1 MMEPQE
7 IIIKVEQALPEAKV
21 EVKDLTGTMDHYQ
34 VTVVSPQF
42 SGKSLVPRHRMMYT
56 ILYSSME
63 AQGGGIHAL
72 SLNTLTPEEVK
83 K

>member
-1 MMEPQE
+1 MDPHE
-7 IIIKVEQALPEAKV
+7 IVIKVEQALPGAEV
-21 EVKDLTGTMDHYQ
+21 RVKDLTGTMDHYQ

-42 SGKSLVPRHRMMYT
+42 VGKNLVARHRMMYT
-56 ILYSSME
+56 ILHSSME

-72 SLNTLTPEEVK
+72 SLNTLTPEEEK